1 MLRSLAQRAPALSN
15 RLVSGCSCSRSLEG
29 RGSSAS
35 TVHAFASYLLVS
47 NSINFYAFIV
57 FN

>member
-1 MLRSLAQRAPALSN
+1 MAAFAA
-15 RLVSGCSCSRSLEG
+15 GAG
-29 RGSSAS
+29 RGEGLSAA

>member
-1 MLRSLAQRAPALSN
+1 MRSLAERAPALSN
-15 RLVSGCSCSRSLEG
+15 GLMSGCSCRRSLEG
-29 RGSSAS
+29 REGLSAAML
-35 TVHAFASYLLVS
+35 HAFASYLPIS

>member
-1 MLRSLAQRAPALSN
+1 MAAPA
-15 RLVSGCSCSRSLEG
+15 SGAWKGGGLP
-29 RGSSAS
+29 AP
-35 TVHAFASYLLVS
+35 TVHPFASYLLVS